1 MAPVKLRTIRSRRP
15 AADDTALYE
24 RPDDLYA
31 LFVQAEPP
39 TPAADPSPPNASI
52 ATESSD
58 PSVVERLAAWDRAP
72 ATSAS
77 LARRASDADLQRAAA
92 ASRLAALVMRR
103 RRLADERSRA
113 SIRIEVIPPPDR
125 VAPSTGATPDP
136 PQAAPQPEPIINA
149 IPLPPAIAPDSA
161 HLALTTLRV
170 AGRLVPLLLPA
181 PATRIDAQNAIR
193 LLRESSAHALA
204 AWLDAWPR
212 RPVVQ
217 FFRASGNHVFD
228 ATILQYLLADSLA
241 IAMASDAALAHE
253 AVRLLRISEAQP

>member
-1 MAPVKLRTIRSRRP
+1 MAPVKLRTIRSRSASAGE
-15 AADDTALYE
+15 AAAYE

-39 TPAADPSPPNASI
+39 AVDVDPMLLATATGTEPSDSSI
-52 ATESSD
+52 I
-58 PSVVERLAAWDRAP
+58 ERLAAWGQAP
-72 ATSAS
+72 ADAAP

-103 RRLADERSRA
+103 RRLADERA
-113 SIRIEVIPPPDR
+113 QALIRIEVLPPPDR
-125 VAPSTGATPDP
+125 TDTYTATTTESPKI
-136 PQAAPQPEPIINA
+136 APQPEPLINA

-181 PATRIDAQNAIR
+181 PATRIDAQDAMR
-193 LLRESSAHALA
+193 MLRESSAHALA
-204 AWLDAWPR
+204 AWLEAWSR

-217 FFRASGNHVFD
+217 FFRASGDHIFD
-228 ATILQYLLADSLA
+228 ATVLQYLLADPLA
-241 IAMASDAALAHE
+241 IALASDVMLAHE
-253 AVRLLRISEAQP
+253 AARLLDASNTR